1 MEIKLVP
8 TCAGYCLALNG
19 VAHNGKG
26 LRANVEAMLNEL
38 GAVYEYDDV
47 ATSVKIISLEKDG
60 VNCVGWW
67 DCYIDYSDNRVFL
80 LTSN

>member
-47 ATSVKIISLEKDG
+47 ATSVKIISLEKM
-60 VNCVGWW
+60 VLTVRVGG
-67 DCYIDYSDNRVFL
+67 IA
-80 LTSN
+80 TSTIATTGSSY